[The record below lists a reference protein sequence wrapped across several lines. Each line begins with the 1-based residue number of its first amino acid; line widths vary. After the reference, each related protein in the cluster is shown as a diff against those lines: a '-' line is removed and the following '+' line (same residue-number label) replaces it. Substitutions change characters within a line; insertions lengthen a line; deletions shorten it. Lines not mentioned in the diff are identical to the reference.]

1 MYLSTNARG
10 IASNRCDHCVPTQC
24 IESFTE
30 IRQIMVDLNDVEL
43 ATVRQLTSVTPT
55 AGADCM
61 AVHDEDMPIRV
72 EGFRNLSP
80 KRLEPFHWYV
90 GQPKSC
96 EDKVVR
102 VGQIEV
108 EDIRSNP
115 GDAWVV
121 DSFDA

>member
-1 MYLSTNARG
+1 
-10 IASNRCDHCVPTQC
+10 
-24 IESFTE
+24 
-30 IRQIMVDLNDVEL
+30 MVDLNDVEL

-61 AVHDEDMPIRV
+61 AVHDEDMSVRA
-72 EGFRNLSP
+72 EGFCDLRP
-80 KRLEPFHWYV
+80 KRLEPLQRYV

-108 EDIRSNP
+108 EDVSSNP
-115 GDAWVV
+115 GDAWVI
-121 DSFDA
+121 DPIDA